1 MAFCPNCGA
10 QHTGAEKFCGE
21 CGYPTAKTAAPAYQQ
36 PAQQSIYQQP
46 VQQQQVAFPQKRYA
60 PAPQPLQQP
69 AYQQPVQQPVYQ
81 PQAPVKKKS
90 KKPLIIG
97 GATGVVALG
106 LAAVLIFT
114 NCFGL
119 LGKGGGGTPSS
130 GNVPSIKIDV
140 PKDAS
145 DEEKIAYWFIEKV
158 VSVFE
163 MGNEYAEDG
172 LTTAAAFP
180 YGTAAASICS
190 MRYAL
195 DCLLEMKGVAPP
207 EDGRPRDW
215 DYIASLGWAS
225 PHPYVFE
232 GVVFAA
238 KGEQDAAIS
247 CYEKAAVNVF
257 ISEDDHFL
265 IYIINLNTDQ
275 LQTLRLALTEVED
288 KIFDA
293 YAPIPISIPRS
304 ENNWDAYYLREQG
317 IKALDEPEPDA
328 MLALL
333 YYRAALSLEPFNGN
347 NYAGLAALCIEIG
360 EPAVGIGWLNEGL
373 FIDPDNEVL
382 NALLESM
389 KGVLEP

>member
-1 MAFCPNCGA
+1 MSFCSNCGA
-10 QHTGAEKFCGE
+10 QIDGTKKICPVCG
-21 CGYPTAKTAAPAYQQ
+21 TAVQTSAQPAKSAQPQKAAPT
-36 PAQQSIYQQP
+36 
-46 VQQQQVAFPQKRYA
+46 
-60 PAPQPLQQP
+60 PQPGYHPTYQLPSP
-69 AYQQPVQQPVYQ
+69 AR
-81 PQAPVKKKS
+81 KKN

-97 GATGVVALG
+97 VAAGVVALG

-119 LGKGGGGTPSS
+119 RRKGGGGTPSS
-130 GNVPSIKIDV
+130 GNLPSINVDV
-140 PKDAS
+140 PQNAS
-145 DEEKIAYWFIEKV
+145 DEEQIAYAYINAV

-163 MGNEYAEDG
+163 MGNEYAETG

-180 YGTAAASICS
+180 YGTAAASICA
-190 MRYAL
+190 MRYAV
-195 DCLLEMKGVAPP
+195 DCLLEMKGVTPL
-207 EDGRPRDW
+207 EDSRPRDW

-232 GVVFAA
+232 GVVFTA
-238 KGEQDAAIS
+238 KGEQDAAMS
-247 CYEKAAVNVF
+247 CYEKAAENVF
-257 ISEDDHFL
+257 ISEEDHFL
-265 IYIINLNTDQ
+265 IYIINLNADQ
-275 LQTLRLALTEVED
+275 LQTLRSALTEVED

-293 YAPIPISIPRS
+293 YAPTPISIPRN

-328 MLALL
+328 VLALL